1 MKFDA
6 IIEQLIQETQTNTEQ
21 GKKFETLIKK
31 ILQVDCFLQKEFNIK
46 EVYLW
51 NEFSDKFHINR
62 HDFGIDIIVI
72 NENNEVIAVQCK
84 AFKPTHTLVIGD
96 LKGFLGINT
105 IIDNAGKEYAKI
117 SQSLLFHT
125 CKKIST
131 EVEMALEQ
139 NANEGKLKA
148 IAFGYNEL
156 KNLEIDYQSLDLN
169 AIDITTKSK
178 DKKSLRPHQNEA
190 SKAIKKHFVEQ
201 NNERGKV
208 IMACGTGKSLLA
220 IRTIDDMVENGEI
233 AVFLTPSLALTNQ
246 MIKEFFAQSV
256 SKDYKV
262 FAVCSDSKV
271 GSSIAPKDKNKDD
284 TSDIT
289 SNELC
294 IPATT
299 SPIILAKSINA
310 LLHTPLD
317 SAFKAMGGGIN
328 KPHLYHHKM

>member
-1 MKFDA
+1 MKFNA

-21 GKKFETLIKK
+21 GKKFEILIKK
-31 ILQVDCFLQKEFNIK
+31 ILQVDCFLQKEFDIK

-62 HDFGIDIIVI
+62 HDFGIDIILI
-72 NENNEVIAVQCK
+72 TMQDEIIAVQCK
-84 AFKPTHTLVIGD
+84 AFKPMHTLVIGD

-169 AIDITTKSK
+169 AIATTTKSK

-190 SKAIKKHFVEQ
+190 FKAIKKHFVEQ

-220 IRTIDDMVENGEI
+220 IRTIDSMVENGEI

-284 TSDIT
+284 VSDIT

-317 SAFKAMGGGIN
+317 SAFKAMGGGGA
-328 KPHLYHHKM
+328 